1 MEKLEIE
8 EKSDIELV
16 RLSLE
21 KQDNYIFIINKYEDK
36 IARYIRRLGNLSNE
50 DIEDLLQDIFLKVY
64 KNLNNFNQELKFSSW
79 IYRIAHNETINK
91 FKRNHSASLDF
102 DDIDFFINKMSD
114 CIDCHKENIEN
125 NLDNKILRIKIN
137 EILGKMN
144 IKYKEVLILK
154 FIEDKEYKEISDIIK
169 KPINTVGTLINRAK
183 KQFKELYG
191 QK

>member
-21 KQDNYIFIINKYEDK
+21 EQDNYIFIINKYEDK

>member
-1 MEKLEIE
+1 
-8 EKSDIELV
+8 
-16 RLSLE
+16 
-21 KQDNYIFIINKYEDK
+21 
-36 IARYIRRLGNLSNE
+36 
-50 DIEDLLQDIFLKVY
+50 
-64 KNLNNFNQELKFSSW
+64 
-79 IYRIAHNETINK
+79 
-91 FKRNHSASLDF
+91 
-102 DDIDFFINKMSD
+102 MSD

>member
-1 MEKLEIE
+1 MNKLEIE

-16 RLSLE
+16 KLSLE
-21 KQDNYIFIINKYEDK
+21 NQDNYVFIINKYEER
-36 IARYIRRLGNLSNE
+36 ITRYIKRLGSLSSD

-64 KNLNNFNQELKFSSW
+64 KNLNNFNPELKFSSW

-91 FKRNHSASLDF
+91 FKKNHNVNLDF

-125 NLDNKILRIKIN
+125 NLDNKISKIKIN
-137 EILGKMN
+137 EVLGKMD
-144 IKYKEVLILK
+144 IKYKEVLVLK

-183 KQFKELYG
+183 KQFKKIYG